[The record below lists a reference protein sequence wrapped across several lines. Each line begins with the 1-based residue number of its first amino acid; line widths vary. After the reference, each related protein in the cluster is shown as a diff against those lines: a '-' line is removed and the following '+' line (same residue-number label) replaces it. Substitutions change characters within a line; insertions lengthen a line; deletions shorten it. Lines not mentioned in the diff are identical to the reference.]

1 MYYVLPPKNFKKIK
15 FSEVFSGQKM
25 EYWFNM
31 GQLRANVS
39 KELCLKNVSEF

>member
-1 MYYVLPPKNFKKIK
+1 MCHVLRPKNFKKIK
-15 FSEVFSGQKM
+15 LSEVFSGQKV
-25 EYWFNM
+25 ECWLNM